1 MTEET
6 ECQTPRMESAETNT
20 IEVVVNGA
28 PRRVPE
34 GVSLDRLLIFLA
46 IDPSR
51 VAVERNRAIAR
62 KADWPVTRIEPGDQL
77 EIVWF
82 VGGG

>member
-1 MTEET
+1 MTSET
-6 ECQTPRMESAETNT
+6 GCQTRRMESTETNT
-20 IEVVVNGA
+20 IEVVLNGE
-28 PRRVPE
+28 PRTVPE
-34 GVSLDRLLIFLA
+34 GLFLDGLLVWMK

-51 VAVERNRAIAR
+51 VAVERNRAIVR
-62 KADWPVTRIEPGDQL
+62 KADWPATPIESGDQL

>member
-1 MTEET
+1 MTIET
-6 ECQTPRMESAETNT
+6 ECQTRRMESAETKT
-20 IEVVVNGA
+20 IEVVVNGD
-28 PRRVPE
+28 PRRVPQ
-34 GVSLDRLLIFLA
+34 GLSLDGLIAWLE
-46 IDPSR
+46 IDPAR

-62 KADWPVTRIEPGDQL
+62 KADWPATRIEPGDHL

>member
-1 MTEET
+1 MIGET
-6 ECQTPRMESAETNT
+6 RCQTPRMESAETNT
-20 IEVVVNGA
+20 IEVVLNGE
-28 PRRVPE
+28 PRSVPQ
-34 GVSLDRLLIFLA
+34 GLSLEKLLVWLQ

-51 VAVERNRAIAR
+51 VAVERNRSIAR
-62 KADWPVTRIEPGDQL
+62 KTDWPATRVDAGDRL

>member
-1 MTEET
+1 MIGET
-6 ECQTPRMESAETNT
+6 GCQTRRMESAETKT
-20 IEVVVNGA
+20 IEVVVNGE

-34 GVSLDRLLIFLA
+34 GIHLDRLLVLLE

-51 VAVERNRAIAR
+51 VAVERNLAIAR
-62 KADWPVTRIEPGDQL
+62 KTDWPATPIEAGDRL

>member
-1 MTEET
+1 
-6 ECQTPRMESAETNT
+6 MESTETNT
-20 IEVVVNGA
+20 IEVVVNGEH
-28 PRRVPE
+28 RRVPD
-34 GVSLDRLLIFLA
+34 GFSLDRLLLWLE

-62 KADWPVTRIEPGDQL
+62 KADWPATPIESGDHL

>member
-1 MTEET
+1 MSGET
-6 ECQTPRMESAETNT
+6 ECQTPRMESAETKT
-20 IEVVVNGA
+20 IEVVVNGEA
-28 PRRVPE
+28 RRVPQ
-34 GVSLDRLLIFLA
+34 GLSLDGLIVWLE
-46 IDPSR
+46 IEPSR

-62 KADWPVTRIEPGDQL
+62 KTDWPATRIEPGDHL